1 MGIGIPISQ
10 SNSPLPRPIVCPP
23 SECGR
28 ITGSEPFRFRAQ
40 VHRTQRNFLKVG
52 MFDRRVS
59 YAVSISM
66 KDTFSKFAAWCAHIA
81 GHPMAFVISTLLIV
95 VWAVLGPI
103 YHYSD
108 TWQLVANTATS
119 IITFLMVFVIQNS
132 QNRDG
137 AAIQAKLD
145 ELIRSGSAE
154 NRFVGIDLL
163 TEDEVGKLRER
174 IAARAKRDTRAE
186 GVTGQDA

>member
-1 MGIGIPISQ
+1 
-10 SNSPLPRPIVCPP
+10 
-23 SECGR
+23 
-28 ITGSEPFRFRAQ
+28 
-40 VHRTQRNFLKVG
+40 
-52 MFDRRVS
+52 
-59 YAVSISM
+59 M

-81 GHPMAFVISTLLIV
+81 GHPMAFVISTLLII

-108 TWQLVANTATS
+108 MWQLVANTATS

-186 GVTGQDA
+186 NVTGQDA

>member
-1 MGIGIPISQ
+1 
-10 SNSPLPRPIVCPP
+10 
-23 SECGR
+23 
-28 ITGSEPFRFRAQ
+28 
-40 VHRTQRNFLKVG
+40 
-52 MFDRRVS
+52 
-59 YAVSISM
+59 M
-66 KDTFSKFAAWCAHIA
+66 KDAFSKFAAWCAHIA
-81 GHPMAFVISTLLIV
+81 GHPLAFIISALLIAI
-95 VWAVLGPI
+95 WAVLGPI

-145 ELIRSGSAE
+145 ELIRSGNAE

-163 TEDEVGKLRER
+163 TEDDVSKLRAKN
-174 IAARAKRDTRAE
+174 AARTEQAADN
-186 GVTGQDA
+186 VTGQGA

>member
-1 MGIGIPISQ
+1 
-10 SNSPLPRPIVCPP
+10 
-23 SECGR
+23 
-28 ITGSEPFRFRAQ
+28 
-40 VHRTQRNFLKVG
+40 
-52 MFDRRVS
+52 
-59 YAVSISM
+59 M
-66 KDTFSKFAAWCAHIA
+66 KEAFSKFAAWCAHVA
-81 GHPMAFVISTLLIV
+81 GHPIAFIVSALLIV
-95 VWAVLGPI
+95 VWAVLGPV

-145 ELIRSGSAE
+145 ELIRAGDAE

-163 TEDEVGKLRER
+163 TEDEVSKLRER
-174 IAARAKRDTRAE
+174 IATRAMQAHADD
-186 GVTGQDA
+186 VTKRSA

>member
-1 MGIGIPISQ
+1 
-10 SNSPLPRPIVCPP
+10 
-23 SECGR
+23 
-28 ITGSEPFRFRAQ
+28 
-40 VHRTQRNFLKVG
+40 
-52 MFDRRVS
+52 
-59 YAVSISM
+59 
-66 KDTFSKFAAWCAHIA
+66 
-81 GHPMAFVISTLLIV
+81 MAFVISTLLIV
-95 VWAVLGPI
+95 VWAVLGPV

-174 IAARAKRDTRAE
+174 IAARAKRDTRTEA
-186 GVTGQDA
+186 VTGQDV

>member
-1 MGIGIPISQ
+1 
-10 SNSPLPRPIVCPP
+10 
-23 SECGR
+23 
-28 ITGSEPFRFRAQ
+28 
-40 VHRTQRNFLKVG
+40 
-52 MFDRRVS
+52 
-59 YAVSISM
+59 M

-81 GHPMAFVISTLLIV
+81 GHPMAFVISTLLII

-145 ELIRSGSAE
+145 ELIRSGNAE

-163 TEDEVGKLRER
+163 TEDEVGKLREKSPR
-174 IAARAKRDTRAE
+174 VPNGTRAPRMSP
-186 GVTGQDA
+186 GKTLKVCYAVRASLLI

>member
-1 MGIGIPISQ
+1 
-10 SNSPLPRPIVCPP
+10 
-23 SECGR
+23 
-28 ITGSEPFRFRAQ
+28 
-40 VHRTQRNFLKVG
+40 
-52 MFDRRVS
+52 
-59 YAVSISM
+59 M

-81 GHPMAFVISTLLIV
+81 GAPIAFVLSTLLII
-95 VWAVLGPI
+95 VWAVLGPV

-145 ELIRSGSAE
+145 ELIRAGDAE

-163 TEDEVGKLRER
+163 TEDEVKELRDR
-174 IAARAKRDTRAE
+174 CATRAKQAHHARA
-186 GVTGQDA
+186 

>member
-1 MGIGIPISQ
+1 
-10 SNSPLPRPIVCPP
+10 
-23 SECGR
+23 
-28 ITGSEPFRFRAQ
+28 
-40 VHRTQRNFLKVG
+40 
-52 MFDRRVS
+52 
-59 YAVSISM
+59 M
-66 KDTFSKFAAWCAHIA
+66 KDSFSRFAAWCAHIA
-81 GHPMAFVISTLLIV
+81 GHPMAFVISTLLIAI
-95 VWAVLGPI
+95 WAVLGPI

-145 ELIRSGSAE
+145 ELIRSGNAE

-174 IAARAKRDTRAE
+174 SAARAKQDTRADN
-186 GVTGQDA
+186 VTGQDV

>member
-1 MGIGIPISQ
+1 
-10 SNSPLPRPIVCPP
+10 
-23 SECGR
+23 
-28 ITGSEPFRFRAQ
+28 
-40 VHRTQRNFLKVG
+40 
-52 MFDRRVS
+52 
-59 YAVSISM
+59 
-66 KDTFSKFAAWCAHIA
+66 
-81 GHPMAFVISTLLIV
+81 MAFVISTLLIV

>member
-1 MGIGIPISQ
+1 
-10 SNSPLPRPIVCPP
+10 
-23 SECGR
+23 
-28 ITGSEPFRFRAQ
+28 
-40 VHRTQRNFLKVG
+40 
-52 MFDRRVS
+52 
-59 YAVSISM
+59 M
-66 KDTFSKFAAWCAHIA
+66 KEAFSKFAAWCAHVA
-81 GHPMAFVISTLLIV
+81 GHPIAFIASALLIV
-95 VWAVLGPI
+95 VWAVLGPV

-145 ELIRSGSAE
+145 ELIRAGNAE

-163 TEDEVGKLRER
+163 TEDEVKELRER
-174 IAARAKRDTRAE
+174 CATRAKRNAGDVAE
-186 GVTGQDA
+186 DA

>member
-1 MGIGIPISQ
+1 
-10 SNSPLPRPIVCPP
+10 
-23 SECGR
+23 
-28 ITGSEPFRFRAQ
+28 
-40 VHRTQRNFLKVG
+40 
-52 MFDRRVS
+52 
-59 YAVSISM
+59 M

-81 GHPMAFVISTLLIV
+81 GHPMAFVISTLLII

-145 ELIRSGSAE
+145 ELIRSGNAE

-186 GVTGQDA
+186 NVTGQDA

>member
-1 MGIGIPISQ
+1 
-10 SNSPLPRPIVCPP
+10 
-23 SECGR
+23 
-28 ITGSEPFRFRAQ
+28 
-40 VHRTQRNFLKVG
+40 
-52 MFDRRVS
+52 
-59 YAVSISM
+59 M

-95 VWAVLGPI
+95 IWAVLGPV

-145 ELIRSGSAE
+145 ELIRSGDAE

-174 IAARAKRDTRAE
+174 IAARAKRDTRTE
-186 GVTGQDA
+186 DVTEQDA